1 MGGGGAGSISAKEGS
16 DASHRVL
23 FMSGPQELNAFL
35 SISIKFANIYIR
47 KRKYIEVNI
56 FLKIISIQIRS
67 QFSVDVHLYINPF
80 LGE

>member
-1 MGGGGAGSISAKEGS
+1 MIAQFANVGSFKPEEGRWGGAGSPPKEGS
-16 DASHRVL
+16 EASHRVP

-35 SISIKFANIYIR
+35 STSIKFANIYIR

-67 QFSVDVHLYINPF
+67 
-80 LGE
+80 